1 MRLCAFA
8 DEASVDLQGQIDAL
22 LRNNIEML
30 EIRGVDGQ
38 NIKEIPASKIQKI
51 ANELSANNIKVWS
64 MGSPCGKDDPN
75 SSFDAQLDTFK
86 RICESAQILGATRI
100 RLFSFFTQSEKDA
113 LCRLEAFLKA
123 TPRGIVL
130 CHENEKGIFGYNT
143 ENCEIIHKALP
154 EIKAVFDPANF
165 VQCDV
170 DTRKA
175 WAVLSKYV
183 DYMHIK
189 DALEDKRVVRA
200 GYGIGNVEYL
210 VNEYAKNGG
219 EVLTLEPHLMEFC
232 GLAELENG
240 ESVSGIATYKTT
252 DEAFDAGVCA
262 LKDILI
268 RGGLWK

>member
-38 NIKEIPASKIQKI
+38 NIKEIATSKVQKI
-51 ANELSANNIKVWS
+51 ANELSSNGLKVWS

-75 SSFDAQLDTFK
+75 SNFQGQLDTFK
-86 RICESAQILGATRI
+86 RICESAQILGATKI
-100 RLFSFFTQSEKDA
+100 RLFSFYTQNEKDA
-113 LCRLEAFLKA
+113 LCRLEEFLKA
-123 TPRGIVL
+123 TPKGIVL
-130 CHENEKGIFGYNT
+130 CHENEKGIFGYNA
-143 ENCEIIHKALP
+143 ENCEKIHTSLP
-154 EIKAVFDPANF
+154 EIKAIFDPANF

-170 DTRKA
+170 DTKQA
-175 WAVLSKYV
+175 WNVLSKYV

-189 DALEDKRVVRA
+189 DALADKRVVRA

-210 VNEYAKNGG
+210 INEFSKMGG

-252 DEAFDAGVCA
+252 DEAFDAGANA
-262 LKDILI
+262 LKDILT